1 MKRWPFRLGTTSY
14 LIPAD
19 LLENVRYLAG
29 RVDDIELV
37 LYDDPVYGSNIPDL
51 PTVRALQAYA
61 RAHQL
66 TYTVHLPKDI
76 GADPHALLL
85 AEHVIT
91 ATRPLQP
98 AAVIL
103 HFDGRPLLGAP
114 DATAIA
120 RWQCEARAHLAQ
132 IVAMVGDP
140 ALVCV
145 ENLERWNPDL
155 FDDLVE
161 EAGVSRCIDIGH
173 LWLDGRDPLPY
184 LQRHLPRTRV
194 IHLHGIGNSD
204 HQSLAQMPVAALQ
217 PVCDILLACS
227 YTGIVTLEVFS
238 EDDLSTSLQVL
249 QATAAHRNAALT

>member
-1 MKRWPFRLGTTSY
+1 
-14 LIPAD
+14 
-19 LLENVRYLAG
+19 VQ
-29 RVDDIELV
+29 
-37 LYDDPVYGSNIPDL
+37 
-51 PTVRALQAYA
+51 ALKAYA
-61 RAHQL
+61 DDHQL

-76 GADPHALLL
+76 GADPHSLLL
-85 AEHVIT
+85 AERVIT

-103 HFDGRPLLGAP
+103 HFDGRPLLSAP
-114 DATAIA
+114 DATSVA
-120 RWQCEARAHLAQ
+120 RWQGEARAHLAH

-155 FDDLVE
+155 FDEIVE

-184 LQRHLPRTRV
+184 LQRHLPHTRV
-194 IHLHGIGNSD
+194 IHLHGIGNTD
-204 HQSLAQMPVAALQ
+204 HQSLAHMPVAVLQ
-217 PVCDILLACS
+217 PVCDLLQARN

-238 EDDLSTSLQVL
+238 EDDFTTSLPVL
-249 QATAAHRNAALT
+249 QAATAHRNASLT